1 MIWTKSVSI
10 RRKNNAD
17 ESSTMTISN
26 RIESNKSSILLPEEI
41 LAGQTK
47 DIAVILSSF
56 KQGQID
62 LLGLITFESADDG
75 EVTAAVV
82 ENRINVQPLMTFR
95 TAITPIGT
103 SAKEVALVLE
113 VMNVSATEVRVD
125 GIYGVS
131 VLWNVKAQEVVG
143 YVRLSF

>member
-1 MIWTKSVSI
+1 
-10 RRKNNAD
+10 
-17 ESSTMTISN
+17 MTISN